1 MIIMDDILPRC
12 LLLIFYT
19 VAGGFFSA
27 GETALSY
34 CNNVRI
40 LLMADNGDRQAKRV
54 ARLLDH
60 FDETVVALLVGVNII
75 HVAAAASATV
85 LFVSLMGDRG
95 AVWSTVI
102 MTVITFV
109 LSETIPKSI
118 ANANPDAYILATAGV
133 IQFFSDIFRPLV
145 YVLTKTGEFLRDV
158 LHVSEKEPS
167 LTEDEFSTIVE
178 GVQNDGLLEE
188 NESDIIQA
196 SIEFSDISAIHV
208 MTPREKIVAIEV
220 RATENQLRQMLMDNQ
235 FSRYPVYHRDL
246 DHIVGTLVAGP
257 ILFKMAKGEHIN
269 IRKDMVRPLILPN
282 TISASDAFQ
291 RMRQSKTHFAV
302 IQDADRHTVG
312 VITMDDVLEEL
323 VDDISEIIEP
333 ADPDEADELDVSAE
347 VIDDDEDAAAEDHGD
362 AADKE
367 ADAHA

>member
-1 MIIMDDILPRC
+1 M
-12 LLLIFYT
+12 
-19 VAGGFFSA
+19 
-27 GETALSY
+27 SY

-85 LFVSLMGDRG
+85 LFVSLMGDKG

-102 MTVITFV
+102 MTVVTFI

-118 ANANPDAYILATAGV
+118 ANANPDAYILGTAGA
-133 IQFFSDIFRPLV
+133 IQFFSNLFRPLV
-145 YVLTKTGEFLRDV
+145 YVLTKTGEFLRDT
-158 LHVSEKEPS
+158 LHISETEPS

-178 GVQNDGLLEE
+178 NVQNDGLLEE

-208 MTPREKIVAIEV
+208 MTPRDKIVAVEV
-220 RATENQLRQMLMDNQ
+220 RATENQVRQILMDNQ

-257 ILFKMAKGEHIN
+257 VLYKLAKGERIN
-269 IRKDMVRPLILPN
+269 IRKDMVRPLLLPN
-282 TISASDAFQ
+282 TISAADAFQ
-291 RMRQSKTHFAV
+291 RMRQRKTHFAV
-302 IQDADRHTVG
+302 IQDADKHTVG

-347 VIDDDEDAAAEDHGD
+347 VIDDEEDAYASDDDNDGE
-362 AADKE
+362 E
-367 ADAHA
+367 DAHA